1 MDDSIDYVLIA
12 SQIYTRLEMEYGFA
26 TPKAQKEQMPETWKF
41 LASQLERH
49 RDAEVYCWN
58 EALNKISDEGNEF
71 PPKIPKLLKVMRGIA
86 WKAEQNNRHRKNAL
100 AEIEYKKKV
109 VHLDVAP
116 KLKQL
121 AKKVAV
127 NV

>member
-1 MDDSIDYVLIA
+1 MDDPIDYIRVA

-26 TPKAQKEQMPETWKF
+26 TPKAQNNEMPETWIF
-41 LASQLERH
+41 LASQLQRLRVE
-49 RDAEVYCWN
+49 EVHCWN

-86 WKAEQNNRHRKNAL
+86 WKAEQNNKQKQKAL
-100 AEIEYKKKV
+100 EEIEYKKTV
-109 VHLDVAP
+109 VHSDAAP
-116 KLKQL
+116 KLEQL
-121 AKKVAV
+121 TKKLTA

>member
-1 MDDSIDYVLIA
+1 MDDSIDYIFIA

-26 TPKAQKEQMPETWKF
+26 TPKAQKDEMPETWTF
-41 LASQLERH
+41 LASQLERL
-49 RDAEVYCWN
+49 RIAEVHCWN

-71 PPKIPKLLKVMRGIA
+71 PPKIPKLLKVMRGVA
-86 WKAEQNNRHRKNAL
+86 WKAEQNNKQRKKVL
-100 AEIEYKKKV
+100 EEIEYKKKV

-116 KLKQL
+116 KFKQL
-121 AKKVAV
+121 AKKLAF

>member
-1 MDDSIDYVLIA
+1 MDDSIDYVHIA

-26 TPKAQKEQMPETWKF
+26 TPKAQNDQMPETWKF
-41 LASQLERH
+41 LASQLQRH
-49 RDAEVYCWN
+49 RDAEVHCWN

-86 WKAEQNNRHRKNAL
+86 WTASQNNQQKTKAL
-100 AEIEYKKKV
+100 EEIEYKKKV

-116 KLKQL
+116 RLKEL
-121 AKKVAV
+121 AKKAV
-127 NV
+127 ISV

>member
-1 MDDSIDYVLIA
+1 MDDSIDYIQIA

-26 TPKAQKEQMPETWKF
+26 TPKAQKDQMPETWIF
-41 LASQLERH
+41 LASQLQRL
-49 RDAEVYCWN
+49 RDPEVHCWN

-86 WKAEQNNRHRKNAL
+86 WKAEQNNKQRKKAL
-100 AEIEYKKKV
+100 EEIEYKKKV
-109 VHLDVAP
+109 VRLDVKP
-116 KLKQL
+116 KLNEL
-121 AKKVAV
+121 VKKTSV

>member
-1 MDDSIDYVLIA
+1 MDDSIDYIQIA

-26 TPKAQKEQMPETWKF
+26 TPKAQKDQMPETWIF
-41 LASQLERH
+41 LASQLQRL
-49 RDAEVYCWN
+49 RDPEVHCWN

-86 WKAEQNNRHRKNAL
+86 WTAEQNNKQRLKAL
-100 AEIEYKKKV
+100 EEIEYKKKV
-109 VHLDVAP
+109 VRLDVKP
-116 KLKQL
+116 KLNEL
-121 AKKVAV
+121 VKKTSV